1 VLPAVIVGVV
11 ILVGLGVWQVE
22 RLHEKT
28 DLLERIAALQTAPPE
43 PLGVVLN
50 RLGDK
55 VSVDYTHVVFTCP
68 TLETSKFVRLYA
80 VSDDG
85 PGDRIITACPLP
97 VGGPFRSILVDR
109 GFLNAGESPG
119 ARGPL
124 VSDPVVGVLIKGSKT
139 GMPRAASG
147 EFFSR
152 DIPAIAAD
160 LGAEGPAPVFF
171 MLESPEPKAGGP
183 RPAPVPTNISNSHL
197 GYAITWFGMAI
208 ALIAVYVASLRARRR
223 S

>member
-1 VLPAVIVGVV
+1 VVGVV

-28 DLLERIAALQTAPPE
+28 DQLERIAALQTEPPE

-55 VSVDYTHVVFTCP
+55 VNVDYTHVMFTCP
-68 TLETSKFVRLYA
+68 TLETSRFARLYA

-97 VGGPFRSILVDR
+97 LGGPFRSILVDR
-109 GFLNAGESPG
+109 GFLSAGETPG
-119 ARGPL
+119 VGGPL
-124 VSDPVVGVLIKGSKT
+124 VLDHVVGVLLKYPKT

-152 DIPAIAAD
+152 DIPAIAAS

-171 MLESPEPKAGGP
+171 MLESPKPKSGGP
-183 RPAPVPTNISNSHL
+183 HPAPVPTNLSNNHL

-208 ALIAVYVASLRARRR
+208 ALIAVYVASLRARRT